1 MPSYFCACCSLL
13 NNMLKSIQAWMQ
25 NQKNMGQQHLELEGW
40 RQEHFTLIHLGFLSF
55 YRMK

>member
-1 MPSYFCACCSLL
+1 
-13 NNMLKSIQAWMQ
+13 MQ